1 MYVYKQT
8 EFQSKDGCDL
18 YTVGYY
24 DPAGEWHSESDHPTA
39 KEAAQ
44 RVHYL
49 NGGGPPQTEV

>member
-1 MYVYKQT
+1 MYVYIQS
-8 EFQSKDGCDL
+8 EFLHEDGCDL
-18 YTVGYY
+18 YTVGFYKP
-24 DPAGEWHSESDHPTA
+24 DGKWEPESDHPTA